1 MHHASPG
8 RVSEG
13 SLEIKALQQITPL
26 REAATKV
33 MIYMFINLSMLCYTN
48 NKESSGVM

>member
-13 SLEIKALQQITPL
+13 SIEIKALQQITPL
-26 REAATKV
+26 REAVTKV
-33 MIYMFINLSMLCYTN
+33 MIYIFINLSMPYHTN